1 MPSEDASSER
11 WDYII
16 AGGGSAGCV
25 LANRLS
31 EDPANTVLLLEAGG
45 DNQSVFVTMPKGFG
59 MTLSNP
65 DHVWFNMAE
74 PYAGGPNEP
83 TVWLAGKGL
92 GGGSAVNGMLYVRGH
107 SEDYDGWGRI
117 AGPEWSWAYMKQ
129 AFRAIENHELG
140 DDGNRGVG
148 GPLGVTINA
157 MRDELGDRIIEAG
170 TQMGLPQREDLN
182 TEEQDGVGY
191 HPQNIWQGKRVT
203 AAKAFLEPV
212 MSRPNLTVK
221 TGVQVD
227 RIGFEGSRATCV
239 HASIDGEAVTYAAK
253 CEIIVSSGVI
263 GSPQILQRSGIGT
276 ADLLERLEIPV
287 VSVLPVGQHLQ
298 EHFTIPF
305 VYPLKR
311 YKGYN
316 HRYRGLGL
324 LRSVLEYF
332 LLGRGVLSNAVW
344 DIGAFA
350 RSSPDKPRPD
360 IQLQIGGASMSER
373 KVSGGSSRIEMS
385 PFPAVTVYAFL
396 NLLDSEGS
404 VEIRSRKVGDPPRI
418 VLNFLASEHDQ
429 KMAIGLFRF
438 VRRYFEQPA
447 IREFVGEEIAP
458 GGGDGDAEVVAT
470 AKRKGIAGLHAVGT
484 CAMGS
489 NPDSVVDSR
498 LRVRGVE
505 ALRVVD
511 CSVMPK
517 LLAAN
522 TNGPAMALGW
532 RAADLILEDSV
543 VEA

>member
-1 MPSEDASSER
+1 MNET

-16 AGGGSAGCV
+16 VGGGSAGCV

-31 EDPANTVLLLEAGG
+31 EDSSNRVLLLEAGG
-45 DNQSVFVTMPKGFG
+45 DNKSLFVTMPKGFG
-59 MTLSNP
+59 KTLSDP
-65 DHVWFNMAE
+65 RHVWFNPAD
-74 PYAGGPNEP
+74 PYEGGPNEP

-107 SEDYDGWGRI
+107 PEDYDSWGRI
-117 AGPEWSWAYMKQ
+117 AGPEWSWAHMKA

-148 GPLGVTINA
+148 GPVGITINT

-170 TQMGLPQREDLN
+170 VQMGLPQREDIN
-182 TEEQDGVGY
+182 GEDHEGVGY
-191 HPQNIWQGKRVT
+191 HPQNIWKGQRVT
-203 AAKAFLEPV
+203 SAKAFLEPV

-221 TGVQVD
+221 TGVLVD
-227 RIGFEGSRATCV
+227 RIGFDGKRATCV
-239 HASIDGEAVTYAAK
+239 HATVGGEPVRFAARR
-253 CEIIVSSGVI
+253 EIIMSSGVM
-263 GSPQILQRSGIGT
+263 GSPQILQRSGVGP
-276 ADLLERLEIPV
+276 AELLDRLGIQI
-287 VSVLPVGQHLQ
+287 VSALPVGQHLQ

-305 VYPLKR
+305 VRPLKR
-311 YKGYN
+311 YKGFN

-332 LLGRGVLSNAVW
+332 ILRCGVLSNAVW
-344 DIGAFA
+344 DIAVFA

-373 KVSGGSSRIEMS
+373 EVSGGSSRIEMS
-385 PFPAVTVYAFL
+385 PFPALTVYAFL

-404 VEIRSRKVGDPPRI
+404 VEIRSRNAGDPPRI
-418 VLNFLASEHDQ
+418 APNFLASEHDQ
-429 KMAIGLFRF
+429 QMAIGLFRF

-447 IREFVGEEIAP
+447 VRDIVGEELAP
-458 GGGDGDAEVVAT
+458 GGGESDADIVAT

-489 NPDSVVDSR
+489 GPDSVVDSR

-505 ALRVVD
+505 GLRVVD
-511 CSVMPK
+511 CSVMPR

-532 RAADLILEDSV
+532 RAADLILED
-543 VEA
+543 AKAPA